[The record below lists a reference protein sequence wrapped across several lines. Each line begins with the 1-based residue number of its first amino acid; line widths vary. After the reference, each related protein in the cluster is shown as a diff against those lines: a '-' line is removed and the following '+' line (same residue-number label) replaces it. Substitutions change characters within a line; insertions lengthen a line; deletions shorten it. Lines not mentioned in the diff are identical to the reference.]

1 MAGGFKKCPYC
12 AEEILAEAIKCK
24 HCHELID
31 RKARTRARK
40 EANKKETSPVTM
52 GCAVLLAVLVGS
64 CALLVGMD
72 AMVPGNRGVNMTT
85 PAPGELFVA
94 SAIVL
99 TIPGAPDM
107 AINLWEVPFGGG
119 GTGRGRIVGSLSP
132 PARVEISRRARR
144 AGEDRYYY
152 LVSRGDQRGWVPETM
167 VEIDR

>member
-1 MAGGFKKCPYC
+1 
-12 AEEILAEAIKCK
+12 
-24 HCHELID
+24 
-31 RKARTRARK
+31 
-40 EANKKETSPVTM
+40 
-52 GCAVLLAVLVGS
+52 
-64 CALLVGMD
+64 MD
-72 AMVPGNRGVNMTT
+72 AAVPGNRGVNMTT
-85 PAPGELFVA
+85 PAPRPDLSPPGELFVA
-94 SAIVL
+94 TAVIAV
-99 TIPGAPDM
+99 IAEAPGM